1 MERQIPS
8 DIEVEGV
15 VLGAL
20 LVEKEAFAKVE
31 SLITADS
38 FYDLNNR
45 KIYDAIN
52 KLYNEQQPIDV
63 ITVKNE
69 LDKGGACPDGGWA
82 FKVISLANTVSSSAH
97 IVKHASYL
105 SDLKARRDV
114 ISIATK
120 MLNQG
125 YDKSVDIAETIE
137 QGESFIQQIN
147 STNVVTDYKHIK
159 DILPDVYDE
168 ITASASNTD
177 GMSGIPSGFHDL
189 DKKTSGWQNT
199 DLIIVAGRP
208 AMGKTAFTLS
218 MARNIAQQSNV
229 AVGVFSLEMGE
240 VQLVKRL
247 LSTESSVDSNKIRS
261 GQMHSEEWTLLD
273 KGIQSLYNTPIYL
286 DDKAELSIT
295 EFKAK
300 ARKMVRDHGVKVIMI
315 DYLQLMTANMRSRE
329 QEVGYISRSLKA
341 IAKELK
347 IPIIALSQL
356 NREAETR
363 DGLEGKR
370 PQLSDLRESGSIE
383 QDADIV
389 CFLYRPEY
397 YKLLQ
402 DDMGKSTKGMVE
414 IIIAKHRN
422 GETGT
427 VKLRFRGEYTRFE
440 NIDNYSDSLQQIN
453 GDNMPF

>member
-20 LVEKEAFAKVE
+20 LIEKEAFAKVE

-52 KLYNEQQPIDV
+52 KLYNDQQPIDV

-69 LDKGGACPDGGWA
+69 LDKGSSCPNGGWA

-105 SDLKARRDV
+105 NDLKARRDV

-397 YKLLQ
+397 YKILQ